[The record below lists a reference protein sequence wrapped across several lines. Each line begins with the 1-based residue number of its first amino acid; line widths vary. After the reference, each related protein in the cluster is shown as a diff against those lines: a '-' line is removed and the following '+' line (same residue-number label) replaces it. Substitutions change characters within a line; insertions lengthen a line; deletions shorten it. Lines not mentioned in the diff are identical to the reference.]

1 MEFHIGP
8 CSTEILAGT
17 RFQLP
22 LVIEKKKT
30 MLSYE
35 FESKDYDVQ
44 FEIVKV
50 EKEGEETVRK
60 PILPMLTYSPNKK
73 CTGSKILNEP
83 GDYLLIWDNTHSWLR
98 GREIHYQI
106 DLSHVEAT
114 VEEDSVYNR
123 SITDGVA
130 QLSKQLGETTHSLEE
145 KEREKSTLTE
155 NYQKVVEEM
164 QAKQVRVAVGADG
177 VGGHLRGGRRDRR
190 GGGGDPR
197 VRESGGGEGA
207 RDPK

>member
-30 MLSYE
+30 MLYYE

-60 PILPMLTYSPNKK
+60 PILPVLTYSPNKK

-114 VEEDSVYNR
+114 VEESSAYNR
-123 SITDGVA
+123 SIADGVA

-164 QAKQVRVAVGADG
+164 QAKQVRIAVGADG

>member
-50 EKEGEETVRK
+50 EKEGEE
-60 PILPMLTYSPNKK
+60 PSESPFSP
-73 CTGSKILNEP
+73 C
-83 GDYLLIWDNTHSWLR
+83 
-98 GREIHYQI
+98 
-106 DLSHVEAT
+106 
-114 VEEDSVYNR
+114 
-123 SITDGVA
+123 
-130 QLSKQLGETTHSLEE
+130 
-145 KEREKSTLTE
+145 
-155 NYQKVVEEM
+155 
-164 QAKQVRVAVGADG
+164 
-177 VGGHLRGGRRDRR
+177 
-190 GGGGDPR
+190 
-197 VRESGGGEGA
+197 
-207 RDPK
+207 

>member
-35 FESKDYDVQ
+35 FDSKDYDVQ

-60 PILPMLTYSPNKK
+60 PILPVLTYSPNKK

-114 VEEDSVYNR
+114 VEEASAYNR

-177 VGGHLRGGRRDRR
+177 VGGHLRGG
-190 GGGGDPR
+190 
-197 VRESGGGEGA
+197 
-207 RDPK
+207 

>member
-1 MEFHIGP
+1 M
-8 CSTEILAGT
+8 
-17 RFQLP
+17 
-22 LVIEKKKT
+22 
-30 MLSYE
+30 
-35 FESKDYDVQ
+35 
-44 FEIVKV
+44 
-50 EKEGEETVRK
+50 
-60 PILPMLTYSPNKK
+60 
-73 CTGSKILNEP
+73 
-83 GDYLLIWDNTHSWLR
+83 
-98 GREIHYQI
+98 
-106 DLSHVEAT
+106 EAT
-114 VEEDSVYNR
+114 VEEASAYNR

-130 QLSKQLGETTHSLEE
+130 QLSKQLDETTHSLEE